1 MLSGILIYV
10 MKKYMFIFIILILVS
25 LIIGQR
31 LQDKRTANQEPQIFF
46 NTLQGS
52 EYSQI
57 STIFLK
63 DSVVLSSKQTGEIV
77 LEKQENIAGGD
88 EVYVSEGVTLIRN
101 YENEISL
108 ILENNIVV
116 FQGGLKEVRQD
127 EVSDVDDDSVDFS
140 IDSIEG
146 LDSQYLEILTAT
158 SWQWEQTQMNNDDLI
173 TPNTV
178 DAFTLTFTDEGL
190 VSGTTDCNTLAGSFA
205 LNDTRIQ
212 MNNLAVTRMFCEN
225 SQEAEFLNMV
235 QTSQY
240 IYFTED
246 NRFVLLLPYDS
257 GSVIFTPLSQ

>member
-10 MKKYMFIFIILILVS
+10 MKKYMFIFIILIFIS

-31 LQDKRTANQEPQIFF
+31 LQDKRTANQEPQIFV

-63 DSVVLSSKQTGEIV
+63 DSVVLSSEQTGEIV

-101 YENEISL
+101 SENEISL

-116 FQGGLKEVRQD
+116 FQGRLK

-158 SWQWEQTQMNNDDLI
+158 SWQWEQAQMNNDDLI
-173 TPNTV
+173 TPNTI

>member
-1 MLSGILIYV
+1 
-10 MKKYMFIFIILILVS
+10 MFIFIILIFIS

-31 LQDKRTANQEPQIFF
+31 LQDKRTANQEPQIFV

-63 DSVVLSSKQTGEIV
+63 DSVVLSSEQTGEIV

-101 YENEISL
+101 SENEISL

-116 FQGGLKEVRQD
+116 FQGRLK

-158 SWQWEQTQMNNDDLI
+158 SWQWEQAQMNNDDLI
-173 TPNTV
+173 TPNTI